1 MVKNDK
7 IYLQLLQEMPEDKYR
22 DYVPALNFAIVSK
35 ADNNYVGRC
44 VLRVGHNK
52 KTFFGGNIGYFVNE
66 MYRGHRYAYYACLEL
81 LEIAARKGL
90 AYVLITCNP
99 DNIASRRTCELL
111 NGEFLGEFSLPDD
124 SEMRLKGELSKLIY
138 RVNV

>member
-66 MYRGHRYAYYACLEL
+66 MYRGHRYAYYACFGTLF
-81 LEIAARKGL
+81 ARKDFG
-90 AYVLITCNP
+90 
-99 DNIASRRTCELL
+99 
-111 NGEFLGEFSLPDD
+111 F
-124 SEMRLKGELSKLIY
+124 IY
-138 RVNV
+138 SSII